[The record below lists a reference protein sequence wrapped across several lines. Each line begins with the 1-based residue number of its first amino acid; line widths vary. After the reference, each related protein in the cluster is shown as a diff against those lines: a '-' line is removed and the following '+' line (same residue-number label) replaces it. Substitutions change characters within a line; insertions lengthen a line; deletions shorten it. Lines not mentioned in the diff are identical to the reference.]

1 MNCRPCWKVRCRCCG
16 AANLSPS
23 FTKHE
28 FFECLALKLVA
39 CRPSLR
45 GEEFCPCTGGT
56 EYIAV
61 GHAFFALRHLVRTMR
76 LDRNFVNGQFIEPA
90 TDELISVYNPATE
103 ALAAR
108 VACASK
114 DEAIAAVNAAA
125 AAQKSWRKLPAAERA
140 VYLHKLADALT
151 ECAPAIGEALA
162 LESGKSVT
170 DATNEAIYAGQIT
183 RYHAEWARRI
193 EGEVIPSDTPDENL
207 VLHREPIGVVAC
219 LIPFNYPVYTFM
231 RKIAPAL
238 ISGNTVVVRPSN
250 NTPTSAFE
258 IAKAVERAGLPAGVV
273 NILAMSHDVAE
284 TVCTHPAVGMITLTG
299 SVGAGRKVLEYCKA
313 NIAKPSL
320 ELGGKT
326 PAIIEPDADL
336 EKAARELVASKTT
349 HCGQLCTAIERVY
362 VHESVHDRFVALLKQ
377 HMSAVKSGDRAENP
391 ALMGPLVNDASRR
404 SIHAMVERAVEA
416 GASVETGGELPD
428 GKGFFYPATLLSN
441 CRQDMEIIQ
450 EETFGPIMPVVK
462 YGTLDEALGMAND
475 HQFGLSSVLYTE
487 NYRTAMKVAN
497 GIEAGEL
504 YVNRT
509 PADPYQGF
517 HAGWKRSGL
526 GGDDG
531 KHGMLEFTQTRL
543 VVMKY

>member
-1 MNCRPCWKVRCRCCG
+1 
-16 AANLSPS
+16 
-23 FTKHE
+23 
-28 FFECLALKLVA
+28 
-39 CRPSLR
+39 
-45 GEEFCPCTGGT
+45 
-56 EYIAV
+56 
-61 GHAFFALRHLVRTMR
+61 MR
-76 LDRNFVNGQFIEPA
+76 LDRNFVSGKFVEPA
-90 TDELISVYNPATE
+90 TDELIPVYNPATE
-103 ALAAR
+103 ALIGH
-108 VACASK
+108 VTGASA
-114 DEAIAAVNAAA
+114 DEAKAAVDAAA
-125 AAQKSWRKLPAAERA
+125 LAQKGWRKLPAAERA
-140 VYLHKLADALT
+140 AYMHKLADALT
-151 ECAPAIGEALA
+151 ECAPAIGAALA
-162 LESGKSVT
+162 LESGKSVA

-231 RKIAPAL
+231 RKVAPAL

-273 NILAMSHDVAE
+273 NILAMSHATAE
-284 TVCTHPAVGMITLTG
+284 AVCTHPAVGMITLTG
-299 SVGAGRKVLEYCKA
+299 SVNAGRKVLEYCKA

-326 PAIIEPDADL
+326 PAIIEADADL
-336 EKAARELVASKTT
+336 EKAARDLVASKTT

-362 VHESVHDRFVALLKQ
+362 VHESVHDRVVALLKQ

-391 ALMGPLVNDASRR
+391 ALMGPLVNEASRQ
-404 SIHAMVERAVEA
+404 SIHAMVERAVQA
-416 GASVETGGELPD
+416 GAKLETGGVLPD
-428 GKGFFYPATLLSN
+428 GKGYFYPATLLTD

-450 EETFGPIMPVVK
+450 EETFGPIMPVIK
-462 YGTLDEALGMAND
+462 YSTLDEALEMAND

-487 NYRTAMKVAN
+487 NYRSAMKLAN

>member
-1 MNCRPCWKVRCRCCG
+1 
-16 AANLSPS
+16 
-23 FTKHE
+23 
-28 FFECLALKLVA
+28 
-39 CRPSLR
+39 
-45 GEEFCPCTGGT
+45 
-56 EYIAV
+56 
-61 GHAFFALRHLVRTMR
+61 MR
-76 LDRNFVNGQFIEPA
+76 LDRNFVSGQFIEPA
-90 TDELISVYNPATE
+90 TDELIPVYNPATE
-103 ALAAR
+103 ALIAQ
-108 VACASK
+108 VSGASK
-114 DEAIAAVNAAA
+114 AEAVAAVEAAA
-125 AAQKSWRKLPAAERA
+125 AAQKGWRKLPSTERGA
-140 VYLHKLADALT
+140 YLQKLADALT
-151 ECAPAIGEALA
+151 ECAPAIGAALA
-162 LESGKSVT
+162 QESGKSVA
-170 DATNEAIYAGQIT
+170 DATSEAVYAGQIT

-219 LIPFNYPVYTFM
+219 LIPFNFPVYTLM

-238 ISGNTVVVRPSN
+238 IAGNTVIVRPSN

-258 IAKAVERAGLPAGVV
+258 IAKAVAQAELPAGVV
-273 NILAMSHDVAE
+273 NILAMSHATAE
-284 TVCTHPAVGMITLTG
+284 AVCTHPAVGMITLTG

-336 EKAARELVASKTT
+336 EKAARDLVASKTT

-362 VHESVHDRFVALLKQ
+362 VHESVHDRFVALLKE
-377 HMSAVKSGDRAENP
+377 HMSAVKSGDRSEN
-391 ALMGPLVNDASRR
+391 AGWMGPLVNEASRQ
-404 SIHAMVERAVEA
+404 SIHAMVERAVAA
-416 GASVETGGELPD
+416 GAKIETGGRLPE

-462 YGTLDEALGMAND
+462 YRTLDEALAMAND
-475 HQFGLSSVLYTE
+475 HQFGLSSVLYSE
-487 NYRTAMKVAN
+487 NYRNTMKVAN
-497 GIEAGEL
+497 NIEAGEL